1 MTDEELVA
9 ATEAKGLE
17 LREQHAQEEAERSQ
31 QWRAAETARLA
42 VRPQLVNALTT
53 VRAYLLSGER
63 GSYIEVL
70 AVVEA
75 ALNAARKDSTHG

>member
-1 MTDEELVA
+1 MTPL
-9 ATEAKGLE
+9 T
-17 LREQHAQEEAERSQ
+17 AQF
-31 QWRAAETARLA
+31 
-42 VRPQLVNALTT
+42 VNALTT
-53 VRAYLLSGER
+53 VRAYLLSGGR